1 MKTLEAHRPLRKI
14 AHKNSFRMLPAMP
27 LTIRYDGHIFLK
39 VASEKQRDDIVFR
52 FDSDLIGGRD
62 GQHPD
67 SPKVADDG
75 TREIDA
81 YQLRES
87 FLDVRTHG
95 EALELLSFA
104 GHFRRPRLSDG
115 KPTKNSRSLS
125 WTEFKQWQ
133 EVVRLFIA
141 QGLMEDF
148 RGLSRSEFVGVA
160 IHLIH
165 HDEYSVPATLLPLVE
180 RMSDFEICWL
190 GGFPDQLVVLT
201 DEPTKVD
208 KRPRLRA
215 SVIVE
220 SLLEAVLA
228 TVYLDKLSGIDYHLC
243 ALPDCQKLYEVN
255 SKHERQYCSQACAH
269 KASVRRRRAEAK
281 VRKDSAKRMKIKSK
295 ERKG

>member
-1 MKTLEAHRPLRKI
+1 
-14 AHKNSFRMLPAMP
+14 MLPAMP
-27 LTIRYDGHIFLK
+27 LTIRYDGYSYLR
-39 VASEKQRDDIVFR
+39 VTSEKQRDEIVFR
-52 FDSDLIGGRD
+52 FDSDLTSRRD

-67 SPKVADDG
+67 SPKMADDE
-75 TREIDA
+75 TRELDV
-81 YQLRES
+81 YQLREA

-104 GHFRRPRLSDG
+104 GHFRRPEIVNGRPAKKSL
-115 KPTKNSRSLS
+115 SLS

-148 RGLSRSEFVGVA
+148 RGMTRSDFVGVA
-160 IHLIH
+160 VYLIH
-165 HDEYSVPATLLPLVE
+165 AEEYSVPATLLPLVE
-180 RMSDFEICWL
+180 QMSDFEICWL
-190 GGFPDQLVVLT
+190 GGFPDQLVVLS

-208 KRPRLRA
+208 KRPRLRV

-228 TVYLDKLSGIDYHLC
+228 TVYLDKLIGIDYHLC

-281 VRKDSAKRMKIKSK
+281 LLKDSAKRTKISK
-295 ERKG
+295 RKG